1 MSKLYIEDE
10 VKKLRNN
17 KFITLNLEIYYMLS
31 TNNEYR
37 EYINDWSF
45 LCDSR
50 IIKYYLYLFYNR
62 KVVLN
67 QGHRLIHKFINSGM
81 NNFLF
86 LGSEKE
92 NLLLSSF
99 NVKNQ
104 YSNIYI
110 NIDFD
115 PLTTFDENNSLN
127 IALDL
132 NSKFDFNSYDAIFVA
147 LGAPKQDL
155 LISNIKTNS
164 LIFGC
169 GGTFEFLS
177 NKVSY
182 PPKIIEFV
190 GLTFAWRLY
199 NDFSMSRLNKII
211 RTFKG
216 ALYLIIKRDIR

>member
-1 MSKLYIEDE
+1 MSKFYIENE
-10 VKKLRNN
+10 VKELKNN
-17 KFITLNLEIYYMLS
+17 KFITLNLEIYYLLT
-31 TNNEYR
+31 TNKEYR
-37 EYINDWSF
+37 ECIKEWSF
-45 LCDSR
+45 VCDSR
-50 IIKYYLYLFYNR
+50 IIQYYLYLIFNR

-67 QGHRLIHKFINSGM
+67 QGHRLIHKFIIGGM
-81 NNFLF
+81 NKFLF

-92 NLLLSSF
+92 NLLLSSQ
-99 NVKNQ
+99 NINKQ
-104 YSNIYI
+104 YTNIK
-110 NIDFD
+110 IDID
-115 PLTTFDENNSLN
+115 PLTTFDEKNSFD

-132 NSKFDFNSYDAIFVA
+132 NSKFDFNRYDAIFVA
-147 LGAPKQDL
+147 LGAPKQDI
-155 LISNIKTNS
+155 LISNIVTNS

-177 NKVSY
+177 NKVPY

-199 NDFSMSRLNKII
+199 NDFSISRVNKII